1 METRHHLTGCS
12 TTISFYHG
20 RGKTAAA
27 YTRMCPS
34 EPSSERGLTKGA
46 GDAAKLGRGLVL
58 VAMDEDIGTGL
69 GAYRGEG
76 VDGGERGR
84 SMVAPNAVFLSPSQR
99 GSLEAV
105 SNRRSRP
112 E

>member
-1 METRHHLTGCS
+1 MEPHHHLTGCS

-20 RGKTAAA
+20 RDKTVTA

-34 EPSSERGLTKGA
+34 EPSSERELTEGA
-46 GDAAKLGRGLVL
+46 GDTARLGRGLVL

-76 VDGGERGR
+76 VDGDEREK
-84 SMVAPNAVFLSPSQR
+84 SMVSPNVVFPAIEST
-99 GSLEAV
+99 
-105 SNRRSRP
+105 RRSGR
-112 E
+112 